1 MKNDISTISLIIT
14 IIVIISL
21 AISYA
26 LLFYV
31 YSKYYIKCI
40 ENNII
45 EAPIKTSFYNKKEK
59 IINVISKITTYACY
73 IFIAFVFILAIINK
87 QETGLTNY
95 FSNNYLLVKTSSME
109 VIHDDNTYIKEND
122 LKDQIRKYSLICL
135 DTEYKMN
142 LYDIYAFYDDKG
154 NIIIHRLIAINDD
167 GTYTFK
173 GDANKQSFGYETNV
187 VIDKVIARYNGKS
200 NYVLGVLFMYFK
212 SNIGIISFSIAML
225 LIAYFEIIDYKIN
238 KKILKNKNY
247 K

>member
-26 LLFYV
+26 LLFYI

-40 ENNII
+40 ENKII
-45 EAPIKTSFYNKKEK
+45 EIHIKTSFYNKKEK

-73 IFIAFVFILAIINK
+73 TFIAFVFILALINK

-109 VIHDDNTYIKEND
+109 VIHDDNTYLKENN

-135 DTEYKMN
+135 DTEYEMN

-173 GDANKQSFGYETNV
+173 GDANKQSFDYETNV

-212 SNIGIISFSIAML
+212 SNIGIISFSIAIL
-225 LIAYFEIIDYKIN
+225 LILYFEIIEYLIN
-238 KKILKNKNY
+238 KKIIKKQ
-247 K
+247 

>member
-1 MKNDISTISLIIT
+1 MKNDINTISLIIT

-45 EAPIKTSFYNKKEK
+45 ETPIKTSFYNKKDN

-73 IFIAFVFILAIINK
+73 IFIAFVFILALINK
-87 QETGLTNY
+87 QETGLTKY

-109 VIHDDNTYIKEND
+109 VIHDDNIYIKEND

-135 DTEYKMN
+135 DTEYEMN

-173 GDANKQSFGYETNV
+173 GDANKLSFYNEINV
-187 VIDKVIARYNGKS
+187 NNEKIIARYNGKS
-200 NYVLGVLFMYFK
+200 NYFFGVLFMYLQ
-212 SNIGIISFSIAML
+212 SNIGIISFSIAILIL
-225 LIAYFEIIDYKIN
+225 LFYEIFDYRIN
-238 KKILKNKNY
+238 KVINK
-247 K
+247 